1 VLKKLGE
8 KYKNPTL
15 MLDLYFPCICYC
27 RFCWWAYRSQ

>member
-1 VLKKLGE
+1 
-8 KYKNPTL
+8 